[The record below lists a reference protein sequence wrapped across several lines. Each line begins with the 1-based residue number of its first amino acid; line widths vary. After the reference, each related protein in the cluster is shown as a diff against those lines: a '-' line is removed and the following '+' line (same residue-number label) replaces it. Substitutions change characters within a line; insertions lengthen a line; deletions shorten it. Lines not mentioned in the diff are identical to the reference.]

1 LQLAEVA
8 IEGVGCFAL
17 ALGQANPDW
26 AGIGRIA
33 LGTFAT
39 AALMA
44 AVKYLKAQ
52 RNTPL
57 AEPLAAVLEGAAE
70 QIAARTGLNDVKL
83 GVALPTLSVAPSSDA
98 TVTTT
103 ILSAARGPL
112 PSGRGRKRRLLSVVD
127 LFSA

>member
-103 ILSAARGPL
+103 INGTPVGS
-112 PSGRGRKRRLLSVVD
+112 
-127 LFSA
+127 